1 MGEKGREERRGR
13 CRGEKRG
20 QGRGKEMERV
30 SDLSFTISI
39 FISVNACR
47 VCALIVSVSFAIFPL
62 FASATLTKRLLTN
75 GEIVDQSSSYPLGNF
90 ICILLS
96 RKLHVDTENTVA
108 VGSTSESHSQ
118 FHPLSLGT
126 AMSPTPDLGKGPRE
140 TGQLKELREL

>member
-1 MGEKGREERRGR
+1 MGGKGRGERRGR

-20 QGRGKEMERV
+20 QGRGEEMDRV

-47 VCALIVSVSFAIFPL
+47 ACALSVSVSFAIVPL
-62 FASATLTKRLLTN
+62 FASAPLTKRLLTN

-96 RKLHVDTENTVA
+96 HKLHVDT
-108 VGSTSESHSQ
+108 
-118 FHPLSLGT
+118 
-126 AMSPTPDLGKGPRE
+126 
-140 TGQLKELREL
+140 